1 MSGLPSGEVPDIYCQ
16 GVSRLID
23 AGKTDDAACL
33 ATCSGISN
41 CNIAVTIQTSS
52 QVECYGFQT
61 CSGSTAPNSVTDSR
75 TIRWYRKTAGGHA
88 CANGYSGN
96 TDQGTPPGSYVGR
109 SCNANIALARAHARA
124 QLSLSCWK
132 LPLLPHFTSLHF
144 TPHLPLVAPQLA
156 WWHYPHSAPLCPW
169 PHSAFCI
176 DLCFFALAKKFT
188 TPLRSALTF
197 LWPAPHFAPRVAL
210 AHHTMTRYLC
220 SDSATSTFLW

>member
-33 ATCSGISN
+33 ATCGGISN

-75 TIRWYRKTAGGHA
+75 TIRWYRKTAGGQS

-109 SCNANIALARAHARA
+109 SCNANIALARAHART
-124 QLSLSCWK
+124 QLSLSSRNC
-132 LPLLPHFTSLHF
+132 LSFLTSLHF
-144 TPHLPLVAPQLA
+144 TSLL
-156 WWHYPHSAPLCPW
+156 
-169 PHSAFCI
+169 I
-176 DLCFFALAKKFT
+176 
-188 TPLRSALTF
+188 F
-197 LWPAPHFAPRVAL
+197 LWWLLNLLGGITLTLPHCMNALCADLLPAC
-210 AHHTMTRYLC
+210 M
-220 SDSATSTFLW
+220 SATSNQYMCRPLVCTLLAASAPNT